1 MPELIMIGFGAKDKT
16 IDLTDKT
23 PEQIIEEMN
32 K

>member
-1 MPELIMIGFGAKDKT
+1 MPEMILIGFGNKDKT

-23 PEQIIEEMN
+23 PEQIIEEMT